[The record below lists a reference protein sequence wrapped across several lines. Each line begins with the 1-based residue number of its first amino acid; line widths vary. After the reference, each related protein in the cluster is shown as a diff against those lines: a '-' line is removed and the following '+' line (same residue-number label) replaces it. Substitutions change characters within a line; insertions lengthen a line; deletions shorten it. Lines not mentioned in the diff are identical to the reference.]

1 MSWQRRDFMQTLPI
15 ILILIGIG
23 FLVLEIFIP
32 SFGITGSVGIIAILV
47 GVILRAETFMEG
59 MILFLMILVIAIIL
73 MFAAYKILAFKNSP
87 FILKE
92 NLEEDTYDMQYFVG
106 KVGRAVTPLRPSG
119 TGEFDGVRLDVITQ
133 GDFIKK
139 DSAIRIFKV
148 ERRKIIVEL
157 DK

>member
-1 MSWQRRDFMQTLPI
+1 MQALPI

-23 FLVLEIFIP
+23 FLILEIFIP

-59 MILFLMILVIAIIL
+59 MILFLIILVIAIIL

-92 NLEEDTYDMQYFVG
+92 NLEEDTYDIQYFVG

-119 TGEFDGVRLDVITQ
+119 TGEFEGVRLDVITQ

-139 DSAIRIFKV
+139 DSAIKIFKV
-148 ERRKIIVEL
+148 EKRKIIVEL

>member
-1 MSWQRRDFMQTLPI
+1 MQALPI
-15 ILILIGIG
+15 IIILIGIG

-32 SFGITGSVGIIAILV
+32 SFGITGSFGIIAILV

-87 FILKE
+87 LILKE